1 MKKQIR
7 IRVAGIAL
15 NEKNELL
22 LVNHQKK
29 GRSYWLFPGGGVEYG
44 ETAVQALKREF
55 KEELSVSRL
64 SVENLVFIN
73 DTVYPDGERHI
84 LNLYFKVKLERGQ
97 AVRLNPERVL
107 KGAEF
112 VTAQKFKKLLFYPDI
127 KSAILNGWKNGFTKS
142 MGYLKVKFRK

>member
-1 MKKQIR
+1 
-7 IRVAGIAL
+7 
-15 NEKNELL
+15 
-22 LVNHQKK
+22 
-29 GRSYWLFPGGGVEYG
+29 
-44 ETAVQALKREF
+44 
-55 KEELSVSRL
+55 
-64 SVENLVFIN
+64 
-73 DTVYPDGERHI
+73 
-84 LNLYFKVKLERGQ
+84 LERGQ